1 MRDPLAEIVCLY
13 FYDHNTNIQPEK
25 HAHCTYVYLQLVIRN
40 VVFRDTQIR
49 GNCEESYEEREDAAQ
64 TSVVHDCD
72 KSVETSP
79 NSSDRVGAVLCPSTT
94 PTPVPAPTD
103 HVQDEDDT
111 DDSDW
116 PSGVQIADIPFTTK

>member
-1 MRDPLAEIVCLY
+1 MIG
-13 FYDHNTNIQPEK
+13 
-25 HAHCTYVYLQLVIRN
+25 N

-49 GNCEESYEEREDAAQ
+49 GNCEESYEEGEDAAQ
-64 TSVVHDCD
+64 TSVVHDYD

-79 NSSDRVGAVLCPSTT
+79 SSSDRVGAVLCHSTT

-103 HVQDEDDT
+103 QGEDDT